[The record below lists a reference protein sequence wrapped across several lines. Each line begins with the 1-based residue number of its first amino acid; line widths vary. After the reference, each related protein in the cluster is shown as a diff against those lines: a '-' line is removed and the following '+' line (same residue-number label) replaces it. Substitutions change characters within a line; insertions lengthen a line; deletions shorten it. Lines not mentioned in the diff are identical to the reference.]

1 MLTKDPAQRIGAIA
15 DAKDIKKHAFFNEV
29 DWDAVQ
35 RKEHDMPFK
44 PKVRGPEDTSCIDK
58 LFTKERLEETQ
69 VDPNALT
76 AHQKKQAHFDGF
88 TYAGAG
94 GALGNH

>member
-1 MLTKDPAQRIGAIA
+1 MLERDPSRRIGADQ
-15 DAKDIKKHAFFNEV
+15 DAHDLKKHAFFADV
-29 DWDAVQ
+29 DWDAVS

-76 AHQKKQAHFDGF
+76 AH
-88 TYAGAG
+88 
-94 GALGNH
+94 